1 MEITKQLVEA
11 ALADDTIEG
20 DGHAIIDPK
29 HYEPHFPREVLDEA
43 TLVHTHYSDGSFK
56 GSIFSPEGKLLES
69 VDGVNNLSFLCWVA
83 RRAGVEWMPAFG
95 RGTEARHIVSALRE
109 WVAS

>member
-11 ALADDTIEG
+11 ALADDTIVGEG
-20 DGHAIIDPK
+20 HSIIDPE

-43 TLVHTHYSDGSFK
+43 TLVHTHYSDGSLK
-56 GSIFSPEGKLLES
+56 GSIFSPEGELLES
-69 VDGVNNLSFLCWVA
+69 VDGVNNLTFLIWLA
-83 RRAGVEWMPAFG
+83 RRAGVEWTTAFG

>member
-11 ALADDTIEG
+11 ALADDTIVGEG
-20 DGHAIIDPK
+20 HSIIDPE

-43 TLVHTHYSDGSFK
+43 TLVHTHYSDGSHK
-56 GSIFSPEGKLLES
+56 GSIFSREGELLES
-69 VDGVNNLSFLCWVA
+69 VDGVNNLAFLCWVA
-83 RRAGVEWMPAFG
+83 RRAGVEWTTAFG
-95 RGTEARHIVSALRE
+95 RGTKARHIVSALRN